1 MKIAGEEPFWNKVL
15 PPYPYLQNSLLNN
28 NLGSGFFV
36 NKSSQLFITPP
47 VKHID
52 KIENLWYNEIVR
64 DILKGLS
71 LMKKLFMVLLCSL
84 LLTACVKIDVQGEVE
99 PKDPEIKDEVVAPV
113 SPEAPNDE
121 PIEEPPVIFPEEPV
135 PVPVEPEPIPETV
148 FLSGAALGSVDMTDY
163 GDEYRYMSFDEA
175 QALTGGKLYLFK
187 EKHNEYWN
195 GYITPSGK
203 LVYIDPRIFEQLP
216 EGTVDFAVD
225 WSHPENSAAP
235 VNFRTKD
242 YRMPDGLIS
251 LETSNIVV
259 SDVKYDLYV
268 DMCSSMDAYDPYEV
282 FCCYGV
288 AMEGTVSYDYG
299 FKVNSEDY
307 KGMTLKCTVTDPD
320 GKVNVYSG
328 STDGVVSVESRV

>member
-1 MKIAGEEPFWNKVL
+1 
-15 PPYPYLQNSLLNN
+15 
-28 NLGSGFFV
+28 
-36 NKSSQLFITPP
+36 
-47 VKHID
+47 
-52 KIENLWYNEIVR
+52 
-64 DILKGLS
+64 
-71 LMKKLFMVLLCSL
+71 MKKLLMFLALTF
-84 LLTACVKIDVQGEVE
+84 LLTACVKIDVQGDIE

-121 PIEEPPVIFPEEPV
+121 PIEEPPVIFAEEPV
-135 PVPVEPEPIPETV
+135 PVPVEPEPVPVETLEPDSQVETV
-148 FLSGAALGSVDMTDY
+148 KLRGAALGSVDMTDY

-235 VNFRTKD
+235 VNFRTED

-328 STDGVVSVESRV
+328 STDGVVSVESRVRDVASIDWLTWNVVAEIVDDDGNVVYTESFMYKEYEDFANSIEFAIPMQ

>member
-1 MKIAGEEPFWNKVL
+1 
-15 PPYPYLQNSLLNN
+15 
-28 NLGSGFFV
+28 
-36 NKSSQLFITPP
+36 
-47 VKHID
+47 
-52 KIENLWYNEIVR
+52 
-64 DILKGLS
+64 
-71 LMKKLFMVLLCSL
+71 MKKLLMFLALTF
-84 LLTACVKIDVQGEVE
+84 LLTACVKIDVQGDIE

-121 PIEEPPVIFPEEPV
+121 PIEEEPVNEPIEEPV

-225 WSHPENSAAP
+225 WRHPENSAAP

-242 YRMPDGLIS
+242 YRMPDGIIS

-268 DMCSSMDAYDPYEV
+268 DICSSMDAYDPYEV

-288 AMEGTVSYDYG
+288 AKEGTVSYDYG

-328 STDGVVSVESRV
+328 STDGVVAVASRARDVASIDWLTWNVVAEIVDADGNVVYTESFMYKEYEDFANSIEFAIPMQ

>member
-1 MKIAGEEPFWNKVL
+1 
-15 PPYPYLQNSLLNN
+15 
-28 NLGSGFFV
+28 
-36 NKSSQLFITPP
+36 
-47 VKHID
+47 
-52 KIENLWYNEIVR
+52 
-64 DILKGLS
+64 
-71 LMKKLFMVLLCSL
+71 MKKLLMFLALTF
-84 LLTACVKIDVQGEVE
+84 LLTACVKIDVQGDIE

-121 PIEEPPVIFPEEPV
+121 PIEEEPVNEPIEEPV
-135 PVPVEPEPIPETV
+135 PVPVEPEPVPVETLEPDSQVETV
-148 FLSGAALGSVDMTDY
+148 KLRGAALGSVDMTDY

-203 LVYIDPRIFEQLP
+203 LVYIDPRIFEKLP

-268 DMCSSMDAYDPYEV
+268 DVCSSMDAYDPYEV

-328 STDGVVSVESRV
+328 STDGVVSVESRVRDVASIDWLTWNVVAEIVDADGNVVYTESFMYKEYEDFANSIEFAIPMQ

>member
-1 MKIAGEEPFWNKVL
+1 
-15 PPYPYLQNSLLNN
+15 
-28 NLGSGFFV
+28 
-36 NKSSQLFITPP
+36 
-47 VKHID
+47 
-52 KIENLWYNEIVR
+52 
-64 DILKGLS
+64 
-71 LMKKLFMVLLCSL
+71 MKKLLLFFVLTF
-84 LLTACVKIDVQGEVE
+84 LLTACVKIDVQGDIE

-121 PIEEPPVIFPEEPV
+121 PIEEEPVNEPIEEPV
-135 PVPVEPEPIPETV
+135 PVPVEPEPVPVETLEPDSQVETV
-148 FLSGAALGSVDMTDY
+148 KLRGAALGSVDMTDY

-225 WSHPENSAAP
+225 WSHTENSAAP

-328 STDGVVSVESRV
+328 SADGVVSVESRVRDVASIDWLTWNVVAEIVDADGNVVYTESFMYKEYEDFANSIEFAIPMQ